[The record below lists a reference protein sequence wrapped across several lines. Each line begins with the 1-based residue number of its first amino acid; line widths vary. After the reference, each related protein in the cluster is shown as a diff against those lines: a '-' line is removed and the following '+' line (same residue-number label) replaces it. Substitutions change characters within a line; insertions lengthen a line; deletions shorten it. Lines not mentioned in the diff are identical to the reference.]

1 VTSDRTAPTVAGKSW
16 TAEDSDVFRLAYD
29 LSLVVHRAS
38 LEFPKI
44 EQYSGLADQLRRAS
58 KSSCSLIVEGVGR
71 QTASSNEFARYL
83 TMAIGS
89 AEEAKLWCR
98 YASDLGY
105 LDVRTAMDWRNCY
118 GQILRMLMK
127 LRVSVQ
133 QRSDH

>member
-1 VTSDRTAPTVAGKSW
+1 MNERKRQAW
-16 TAEDSDVFRLAYD
+16 TAEDLDVFRLAYD
-29 LSLVVHRAS
+29 LSLVVHRVS

-58 KSSCSLIVEGVGR
+58 KSVCSLIVEGVGR
-71 QTASSNEFARYL
+71 QTGSSGEFARYL

-89 AEEAKLWCR
+89 AEEARLWCR

-105 LDVRTAMDWRNCY
+105 VEDAAAKDWRDRY
-118 GQILRMLMK
+118 GQILRMLMR
-127 LRVSVQ
+127 LRTSAH